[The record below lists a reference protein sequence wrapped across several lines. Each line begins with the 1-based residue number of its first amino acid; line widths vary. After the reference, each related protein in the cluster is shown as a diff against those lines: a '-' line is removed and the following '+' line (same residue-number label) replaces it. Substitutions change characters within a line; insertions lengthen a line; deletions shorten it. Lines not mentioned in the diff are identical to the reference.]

1 MIRIKKTSLLL
12 LFLSGLLAAGCTK
25 MPQGA
30 MLEAVNPDFQK
41 GMTIACW
48 GQHCLSTADA
58 RMSLNRL
65 AESGT
70 RWIALVVT
78 GYQSW
83 RGDSNIRYENV
94 DSPDRW
100 AVRDAVKRARALGF
114 KIMLKPHVDLD
125 DGSWRGDIEPEDVDA
140 WFAAYSSFL
149 LDNARQAAELE
160 IEQLVVGT
168 ELVRLI
174 RHEDRWRAVI
184 AAVRDVYPGQ
194 LLYAASWNEFE
205 SIAFWDALDYI
216 GINAYFPLTGL
227 KDPSKV
233 DLMQGWEFWLEK
245 LEVWQK
251 RMGKEIIF
259 TEIGYTTRDG
269 TNMRPYDFWSRAG
282 IDLQEQA
289 DCYEI
294 ALRVLPKQRWLKGL
308 YWWYWPTD
316 MTAAAH
322 ADGDY
327 SPVDRPAYEALFQAW
342 GQR

>member
-1 MIRIKKTSLLL
+1 MIE
-12 LFLSGLLAAGCTK
+12 AAH
-25 MPQGA
+25 P
-30 MLEAVNPDFQK
+30 EFQK

-48 GQHCLSTADA
+48 EEHCLSTGEA
-58 RMSLNRL
+58 RMSLNLL
-65 AESGT
+65 AQSGT
-70 RWIALVVT
+70 DWIAIVLT
-78 GYQSW
+78 GYQTD
-83 RGDSNIRYENV
+83 RTDSVIRYENV
-94 DSPDRW
+94 NSPDRW
-100 AVRDAVKRARALGF
+100 AVRDAVRRARRLGF

-125 DGSWRGDIEPEDVDA
+125 DGSWRGDIDPADVDA
-140 WFAAYSSFL
+140 WFDSYAEFL
-149 LDNARQAAELE
+149 LYSARLAAEQN

-174 RHEDRWRAVI
+174 RHESRWRELI
-184 AAVRDVYPGQ
+184 DAVRSVYPGR

-233 DLMQGWEFWLEK
+233 DLMQGWEFWLGK
-245 LEVWQK
+245 LEIWQK
-251 RMGKEIIF
+251 RLGKEIIF

-269 TNMRPYDFWSRAG
+269 TNMRPYDYWSRART
-282 IDLQEQA
+282 DLQEQA

-294 ALRVLPKQRWLKGL
+294 ALRVLPKQSWLKGI
-308 YWWYWPTD
+308 YWWYWPMD
-316 MTAAAH
+316 MSAAKH

-327 SPVDRPAYEALFQAW
+327 SPLDRPAYDVLFQAW